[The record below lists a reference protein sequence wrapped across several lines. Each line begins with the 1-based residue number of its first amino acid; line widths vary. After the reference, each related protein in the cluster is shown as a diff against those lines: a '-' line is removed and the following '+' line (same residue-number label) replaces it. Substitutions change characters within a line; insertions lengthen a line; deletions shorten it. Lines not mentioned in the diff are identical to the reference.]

1 MWDWDELIV
10 TLSSRKIERARPTT
24 SNPGPMLAEEQGTRI
39 LNFDMLSDCLRRRQC
54 RILQVCLVFVVVV
67 DFQQKTLLIDRH
79 RLAVK

>member
-39 LNFDMLSDCLRRRQC
+39 LNFDMLFDCLRRRQC